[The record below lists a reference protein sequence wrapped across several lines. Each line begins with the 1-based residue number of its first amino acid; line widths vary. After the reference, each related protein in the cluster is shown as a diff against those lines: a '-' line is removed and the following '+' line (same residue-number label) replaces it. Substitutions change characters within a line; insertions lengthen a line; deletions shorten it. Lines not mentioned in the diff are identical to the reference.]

1 MRHATLLVVLAC
13 GCATSSSTG
22 APSGG
27 ASEPADAKERGWRSP
42 ASESGAAGGGPF
54 SVAVATL
61 EPKSGSKVTGTARIT
76 PSASGVDVLVS
87 VQDAAPGEH
96 GGHIHE
102 KGDCSDPAANN
113 AGPHFN
119 PNSGAHH
126 GGPNTPGG
134 HGGEL
139 GKIHGHFAG

>member
-61 EPKSGSKVTGTARIT
+61 EPKSGSKVTGTAPIT
-76 PSASGVDVLVS
+76 PSASGVGVLVR
-87 VQDAAPGEH
+87 VQDAAPGAP
-96 GGHIHE
+96 GGHIHG
-102 KGDCSDPAANN
+102 KGACTEPAAD
-113 AGPHFN
+113 
-119 PNSGAHH
+119 NSGTHFH
-126 GGPNTPGG
+126 PHPGS
-134 HGGEL
+134 HS
-139 GKIHGHFAG
+139 